1 MLTEALCEDPS
12 VFDYDGVYDQM
23 QEKKRD
29 SKLLG
34 KQDRKVNH
42 NTYTALVC
50 LV

>member
-1 MLTEALCEDPS
+1 MLSEALCEDPS

-34 KQDRKVNH
+34 KQDRKVSH
-42 NTYTALVC
+42 NTVLVPVH